1 MLIVDDLLLST
12 LGATLKP
19 FDMIWLFEVMRDYAL
34 KEMYNLEKINN
45 EIKEN
50 RLLFEIGDVSEE
62 EYKEKHEALL
72 EKRETTK
79 KIIENLSSNMN
90 IQTL

>member
-1 MLIVDDLLLST
+1 MST

-19 FDMIWLFEVMRDYAL
+19 FDMIWLLEVMRDYAL

>member
-1 MLIVDDLLLST
+1 MLIIDDLLLST

-19 FDMIWLFEVMRDYAL
+19 FDMIWLLEVMRDYAL
-34 KEMYNLEKINN
+34 KETYNLEKINN

-50 RLLFEIGDVSEE
+50 RLLFEIGEMSEE
-62 EYKEKHEALL
+62 DYKEKHESLL

-79 KIIENLSSNMN
+79 KIIENLSKDMN